1 MSENECSNGMAPR
14 IAKASQKHTDRS
26 KSRWLK
32 NGAAPQ
38 KAKATKQPKSKS
50 EPKKRPKSFRGF
62 ADVRELVVG
71 LCSLPA
77 IDYSV
82 FRLFDHPEWGPVECV
97 LPPRLAAGMNSC
109 VVSLPAAFAEIDQ
122 ADTFLRLFGLHERPG
137 VLRIVPGRP
146 EWDQTV
152 TV

>member
-1 MSENECSNGMAPR
+1 V
-14 IAKASQKHTDRS
+14 HVYTDRS
-26 KSRWLK
+26 GVRLLSALL
-32 NGAAPQ
+32 AQAELP
-38 KAKATKQPKSKS
+38 AL
-50 EPKKRPKSFRGF
+50 
-62 ADVRELVVG
+62 RELVVE

-82 FRLFDHPEWGPVECV
+82 FRLFDHPERGPVECV
-97 LPPRLAAGMNSC
+97 LPPRLAAGLNSC